1 MFEQDFCNVLKR
13 KVFQA
18 SQFGTLLTLGF
29 LSGLCL
35 SGLCLSGIA
44 KANVVGGDAQNFNPT
59 SNGLDFVTVQSSETL
74 RPGIFNLG
82 LFLNHAVNSLP
93 YFESTPGNR
102 LNFTDSL
109 TSFDLNAGVGLTDR
123 WDVGFSLPQVL
134 RQQVDDGTSSRG
146 EFASTGVTELRFNT
160 KFRFFGDSAGGVAAV
175 LSTNLNLIENNPYAG
190 RDNGPTFNF
199 EIVGDTTVR
208 RWALGAN
215 FGYRTRSKGTKIPG
229 SLADPLG
236 NQWIASAAA
245 SYHFPAY
252 STKLIS
258 EVFGAL
264 PSESS
269 NSFGERSLS
278 SFEWL
283 MGLKY
288 DVNTNLALHA
298 GGGTE
303 LLQGVASPDWR
314 LYAGLNYAFGPI
326 ENERPSPRAALE
338 KTTEKPRVSYL
349 EAVPIAV
356 KSSVQERFRT
366 RSIRF
371 EFDSDKMIGR
381 YDEVLRELAGALSVG
396 FKTLRVEGHT
406 DSVGPASYN
415 ESLSLKRAI
424 AIRKRLVEKFGLNV
438 GKIQALGYGE
448 TRPIEDNGN
457 YQGRQANRRVEFE
470 VDR

>member
-18 SQFGTLLTLGF
+18 SRLGTLVTI
-29 LSGLCL
+29 LCL
-35 SGLCLSGIA
+35 SGLCLSGP
-44 KANVVGGDAQNFNPT
+44 ANANIVGGDAQNFNPT

-109 TSFDLNAGVGLTDR
+109 TSFDFNAGVGLTDQ

-146 EFASTGVTELRFNT
+146 EFASTGMTEIRFNT
-160 KFRFFGDSAGGVAAV
+160 KFRFFGDSSGGVAAI

-199 EIVGDTTVR
+199 EIAADTTVR

-215 FGYRTRSKGTKIPG
+215 FGYRARSKGTKIPG

-245 SYHFPAY
+245 SYHFPQY

-314 LYAGLNYAFGPI
+314 LYAGLNYAFGPL
-326 ENERPSPRAALE
+326 EKERPAPRSSSERPTERPS
-338 KTTEKPRVSYL
+338 VSYL
-349 EAVPIAV
+349 EVVPISV

-366 RSIRF
+366 RSIQF

-381 YDEVLRELAGALSVG
+381 YDEVLSELADALSRG
-396 FKTLRVEGHT
+396 FKVLRVEGHT

-415 ESLSLKRAI
+415 ESLSQKRSL
-424 AIRKRLVEKFGLNV
+424 AIRKRLIEKFGMNA
-438 GKIQALGYGE
+438 GKIQAVGYGE

>member
-1 MFEQDFCNVLKR
+1 MFGQDFCNVLKR

-18 SQFGTLLTLGF
+18 SRILVFA
-29 LSGLCL
+29 GLVIT
-35 SGLCLSGIA
+35 SSNG
-44 KANVVGGDAQNFNPT
+44 KANVVGGDAQNFSPT

-93 YFESTPGNR
+93 YFEASPGNR

-109 TSFDLNAGVGLTDR
+109 TSFDFNAGVGLTDN

-134 RQQVDDGTSSRG
+134 RQQVDDGSGARG
-146 EFASTGVTELRFNT
+146 EFAATGMTEIRFNS
-160 KFRFFGDSAGGVAAV
+160 KFRFFGDASGGIAAV

-190 RDNGPTFNF
+190 RDSGPTFNF
-199 EIVGDTTVR
+199 ELAGDTTFR
-208 RWALGAN
+208 RWAIGGN
-215 FGYRTRSKGTKIPG
+215 VGYRARSKGTKIPG

-245 SYHFPAY
+245 SYHFPEY

-258 EVFGAL
+258 EIFGAI

-283 MGLKY
+283 LGLKY
-288 DVNTNLALHA
+288 DVSTNLALHA

-326 ENERPSPRAALE
+326 EKAAPVNRPAAE
-338 KTTEKPRVSYL
+338 KASVSYL
-349 EAVPIAV
+349 EVVPIAV

-381 YDEVLRELAGALSVG
+381 YDEVLSELADTLSRG
-396 FKTLRVEGHT
+396 FKILRVEGHT

-415 ESLSLKRAI
+415 ESLSQKRSI
-424 AIRKRLVEKFGLNV
+424 AIRKRLIEKFGLN
-438 GKIQALGYGE
+438 GNKIQAVGYGE

>member
-1 MFEQDFCNVLKR
+1 MDRQEFCDVLIF
-13 KVFQA
+13 KVFRPSNA
-18 SQFGTLLTLGF
+18 VLLSILLTL
-29 LSGLCL
+29 SAT
-35 SGLCLSGIA
+35 SS
-44 KANVVGGDAQNFNPT
+44 ANVVGADAQNFNPT

-74 RPGIFNLG
+74 KPGIFNLG
-82 LFLNHAVNSLP
+82 LFVNHAVNSLP

-109 TSFDLNAGVGLTDR
+109 TSFDFNAGMGLMEN

-134 RQQVDDGTSSRG
+134 RQQVDDGTGSRG
-146 EFASTGVTELRFNT
+146 EFAATGITELRFNT
-160 KFRFFGDSAGGVAAV
+160 KFRFLGDPSGGLAAV
-175 LSTNLNLIENNPYAG
+175 LSTNMNLVENNPYSG
-190 RDNGPTFNF
+190 RDNGPTLNF
-199 EIVGDTTVR
+199 ELAADTTIR

-215 FGYRTRSKGTKIPG
+215 FGYRARSKGTKIPG
-229 SLADPLG
+229 SIADPLG

-245 SYHFPAY
+245 SYHFQQY
-252 STKLIS
+252 STKVIS

-283 MGLKY
+283 LGVKY
-288 DVNTNLALHA
+288 DVNTNLAIHA

-326 ENERPSPRAALE
+326 EKNVSPAASPNRPS
-338 KTTEKPRVSYL
+338 VSYL
-349 EAVPIAV
+349 EIVPIGV

-366 RSIRF
+366 RSIQF

-381 YDEVLRELAGALSVG
+381 YDEVLAELASALSRG
-396 FKTLRVEGHT
+396 FQILRVEGHT
-406 DSVGPASYN
+406 DSVGPSAYN
-415 ESLSLKRAI
+415 ESLSLKRAH
-424 AIRKRLVEKFGLNV
+424 AIRRRLVEKFNLNAA
-438 GKIQALGYGE
+438 KIQAFGVGE
-448 TRPIEDNGN
+448 TRPIADNGN

>member
-1 MFEQDFCNVLKR
+1 MFGQDFCNVLKR

-18 SQFGTLLTLGF
+18 SPILVFAGLL
-29 LSGLCL
+29 
-35 SGLCLSGIA
+35 IA
-44 KANVVGGDAQNFNPT
+44 SSNAKTNVVGGDAQNFNPT

-82 LFLNHAVNSLP
+82 LYLNHAVNSLP
-93 YFESTPGNR
+93 YFEASAGNR

-109 TSFDLNAGVGLTDR
+109 TSFDFNAGVGLTDN
-123 WDVGFSLPQVL
+123 WDAGFSLPQVL
-134 RQQVDDGTSSRG
+134 RQQVDDGSGSRG
-146 EFASTGVTELRFNT
+146 EFAATGMTEIRLNT
-160 KFRFFGDSAGGVAAV
+160 KFRFFGDASGGIAAI

-190 RDNGPTFNF
+190 RDSGPTFNF
-199 EIVGDTTVR
+199 ELAGDTTVR
-208 RWALGAN
+208 RWAIGGN
-215 FGYRTRSKGTKIPG
+215 VGYRARSKGTKIPG

-245 SYHFPAY
+245 SYHFPEY

-258 EVFGAL
+258 EVFGAV

-269 NSFGERSLS
+269 DSFGERSLS

-283 MGLKY
+283 LGLKY
-288 DVNTNLALHA
+288 DVSTNLALHA

-326 ENERPSPRAALE
+326 ESAAPVNRPAAE
-338 KTTEKPRVSYL
+338 KASVSYL
-349 EAVPIAV
+349 EVVPIGV

-371 EFDSDKMIGR
+371 EFDSDNMIGR
-381 YDEVLRELAGALSVG
+381 YDEVLSELADALSRG
-396 FKTLRVEGHT
+396 FKILRVEGHT

-415 ESLSLKRAI
+415 ESLSQKRSI
-424 AIRKRLVEKFGLNV
+424 AIRKRLIEKFGLN
-438 GKIQALGYGE
+438 GNKIQAVGYGE
-448 TRPIEDNGN
+448 IRPIEDNGN

>member
-1 MFEQDFCNVLKR
+1 MCTQEFCDVLKR
-13 KVFQA
+13 KVFHTGLQKVC
-18 SQFGTLLTLGF
+18 FTTFFLILNLLSSKT
-29 LSGLCL
+29 
-35 SGLCLSGIA
+35 A
-44 KANVVGGDAQNFNPT
+44 TANVVGSDAQNFNPT

-93 YFESTPGNR
+93 YFESTPGSR

-109 TSFDLNAGVGLTDR
+109 TSFDFNAGVGLMKD
-123 WDVGFSLPQVL
+123 WDIGFSLPQVI

-146 EFASTGVTELRFNT
+146 EFSSTGITEVRFNT
-160 KFRFFGDSAGGVAAV
+160 KFRFFGDSSSGLAAI
-175 LSTNLNLIENNPYAG
+175 LSSNLNLVENNPYSG
-190 RDNGPTFNF
+190 QNSGPTINF
-199 EIVGDTTVR
+199 ELAGDATIR
-208 RWALGAN
+208 RWAIGAN
-215 FGYRTRSKGTKIPG
+215 FGYRARSKGTKIPG
-229 SLADPLG
+229 SIADPLG
-236 NQWIASAAA
+236 DQWIASAAA

-252 STKLIS
+252 STKVIS
-258 EVFGAL
+258 EIFGAV
-264 PSESS
+264 PSQSSS
-269 NSFGERSLS
+269 NFSERSAS

-283 MGLKY
+283 LGVKH

-314 LYAGLNYAFGPI
+314 IYFGLNYAFGPLK
-326 ENERPSPRAALE
+326 NETPS
-338 KTTEKPRVSYL
+338 KTAEPNKPTVTYL
-349 EAVPIAV
+349 EVVPVTV
-356 KSSVQERFRT
+356 KSSLQERFRT
-366 RSIRF
+366 RSIQF

-381 YDEVLRELAGALSVG
+381 YDEVLKELVDALRRD
-396 FKTLRVEGHT
+396 FKSLRVEGHT
-406 DSVGPASYN
+406 DSVGPSAYN
-415 ESLSLKRAI
+415 EALSLKRAN
-424 AIRKRLVEKFGLNV
+424 AIRRRLVEKFGLQE